1 MADMVRDGAVVSLEY
16 ELKLANGEV
25 VDYSETDEP
34 LEYLHGAE
42 NIIPGLERELLGLQV
57 GDTKDVEIAPSDGY
71 GDYDPEDVEVVE
83 RSALPKNI
91 PLQLGMVLAV
101 SDENG
106 DFSEAFVRE
115 ISPNSVTL
123 DFNHPLAGQ
132 RLFFKVKVLG
142 IREATEE
149 ELAHG
154 HPHGAHSHEDDD
166 EFDFEDFDDED
177 DMEDD
182 EDMLDIDD
190 DEDFEDFEDEDDEP
204 EPPARKR

>member
-1 MADMVRDGAVVSLEY
+1 MADVVRDGAVVSLEY

-42 NIIPGLERELLGLQV
+42 NIIPGLERELAGLQV
-57 GDTKDVEIAPSDGY
+57 GDEKDVEVPPADGY

-83 RSALPKNI
+83 RGALPKNI

-154 HPHGAHSHEDDD
+154 HPHGADGHDEDD
-166 EFDFEDFDDED
+166 EFDFEDDED
-177 DMEDD
+177 FEDFLD
-182 EDMLDIDD
+182 EDED
-190 DEDFEDFEDEDDEP
+190 DEDFEDFEDDEP
-204 EPPARKR
+204 EPPASKR

>member
-1 MADMVRDGAVVSLEY
+1 MADVVREGAVVSLEY

-42 NIIPGLERELLGLQV
+42 NIIPGLERELAGLQV
-57 GDTKDVEIAPSDGY
+57 GDEKDVEVAPSEGY
-71 GDYDPEDVEVVE
+71 GEYDPEDVEVVE
-83 RSALPKNI
+83 RSALQGATKEI

-101 SDENG
+101 SDGNG
-106 DFSEAFVRE
+106 EWSEAFVRE

-154 HPHGAHSHEDDD
+154 HPHGAHSHEDD
-166 EFDFEDFDDED
+166 EFDFEDDEDFEDFLDDDED
-177 DMEDD
+177 Y
-182 EDMLDIDD
+182 D

>member
-1 MADMVRDGAVVSLEY
+1 MADVVRDGAVVSLEY

-25 VDYSETDEP
+25 VDFSETDEP

-42 NIIPGLERELLGLQV
+42 NIIPGLERELAGLQV
-57 GDTKDVEIAPSDGY
+57 GDEKDVEVPPADGY
-71 GDYDPEDVEVVE
+71 GEYDPEDVEVVE
-83 RSALPKNI
+83 RGALPKNI

-154 HPHGAHSHEDDD
+154 HPHGAHSHEDD
-166 EFDFEDFDDED
+166 EFDFEDDEDFEDFLDDDED
-177 DMEDD
+177 Y
-182 EDMLDIDD
+182 D